1 MHQYFI
7 LVLVSILTVLN
18 FKMKMVIICIALFL
32 LVTRPVGHKMLKYF
46 MSDHEC
52 QVTKGMRWGMLIVK
66 RGVRGPSPRKFY
78 NVCDLNVL
86 LDHWFY
92 IHKE

>member
-18 FKMKMVIICIALFL
+18 LKMKMVILRIALFL
-32 LVTRPVGHKMLKYF
+32 LVTRPVGHKMLNNF

-52 QVTKGMRWGMLIVK
+52 QVAKGMRWDILIVK
-66 RGVRGPSPRKFY
+66 RGVRGRSPEKI
-78 NVCDLNVL
+78 L
-86 LDHWFY
+86 
-92 IHKE
+92 